1 MTIIEHRPGAEDI
14 LDFVD
19 DSIRQISESGA
30 RPGFIV
36 VGPAAYGLVARA
48 ISVRFRRGAG
58 VFEAYSNIPIVVDPS
73 RSDQVVV
80 LPCVPDAVDGMEFVS
95 TS

>member
-1 MTIIEHRPGAEDI
+1 MTIIEHRPTAAEI

-36 VGPAAYGLVARA
+36 VGPAAYPLVARA

-58 VFEAYSNIPIVVDPS
+58 VFETYANIPIVIDPS
-73 RSDQVVV
+73 RTDQVVV
-80 LPCVPDAVDGMEFVS
+80 LPGVPDAVGGMEFVS
-95 TS
+95 SS